1 MWTYGGEWTA
11 YVEWIEFLRQEAGYE
26 RDGRVDYTKWQPWL
40 ETTLHGG
47 VRVMHEQFCIV
58 SDRPEF
64 IRMETVNG
72 RGRLHCAD
80 GPAKRYRDGWS
91 IYAIH
96 GVQVPPRTW
105 EKLQRPDLLT
115 AEEVFAESNAEI
127 RRVMIDK
134 VGMARLLAGGKARE
148 IARDACG
155 VLWEF
160 SLPDDE
166 PVRVVQVVNSTPEPI
181 DYVPGAGDFGER
193 RGARW
198 FKHYVLRVPPSCATA
213 RAAVAWTCGVSE
225 RDYAPAVQS

>member
-11 YVEWIEFLRQEAGYE
+11 YVEWIEFLRQAAGYE

-72 RGRLHCAD
+72 RGRLH
-80 GPAKRYRDGWS
+80 
-91 IYAIH
+91 
-96 GVQVPPRTW
+96 W

-160 SLPDDE
+160 PLPDDE